1 MQPWRILIYLGL
13 ALIAAGLL
21 WLGAE
26 RLGLG
31 KLPGD
36 IVIRRKNFTVY
47 VPLVSSI
54 VISVLLTLILRL
66 FKR

>member
-1 MQPWRILIYLGL
+1 MRPAHVLIYVGL
-13 ALIAAGLL
+13 ALLAVGLL

-47 VPLVSSI
+47 FPLVSSI
-54 VISVLLTLILRL
+54 VISVLLTLLLRL

>member
-1 MQPWRILIYLGL
+1 MQPWRILIFLGL
-13 ALIAAGLL
+13 ALVALGLL

-26 RLGLG
+26 RLGFG

-36 IVIRRKNFTVY
+36 LVFRGKRFTVY

-54 VISVLLTLILRL
+54 VLSVVLTLLLRL